1 MGRIF
6 DVTLPIHRGM
16 ALWPGDPPVAVVP
29 VTRVAAGDASSVS
42 ALHLG
47 THTGTHVDPPF
58 HFLAAG
64 ATVDQLPLEVL
75 VGPAVVVS
83 IPRAIGCIEPADL
96 AAAAIRPGDTR
107 VLFKTDNSLA
117 WDRPGAPAPE
127 DYVALSAAAAAW
139 LVARGVWLV
148 GVDGLSV
155 EAADSPGNPVHHRL
169 LSAGVV
175 VVEGLA
181 LAAVPPGRYQLA
193 CLPLK
198 ILGGDGAPARVVLVE
213 D

>member
-6 DVTLPIHRGM
+6 DVTLAIAPGM
-16 ALWPGDPPVAVVP
+16 ALWPGDPPVAVDP
-29 VTRVAAGDASSVS
+29 VTRVAAGGPSNVS

-58 HFLAAG
+58 HFLPGG

-75 VGPAVVVS
+75 VGPAVVVA
-83 IPRAIGCIEPADL
+83 IPRSAGTIEPADL
-96 AAAAIRPGDTR
+96 VGSGLRPDDTR
-107 VLFKTDNSLA
+107 VLFKTGNSLA
-117 WDRPGAPAPE
+117 WGHPGAPAPRE
-127 DYVALSAAAAAW
+127 YVALSAAAAGW
-139 LVARGVWLV
+139 LVDRGVRLV

-155 EAADSPGNPVHHRL
+155 EAADAPGNPVHHRL

-181 LAAVPPGRYQLA
+181 LAAVPAGRYQLI

-198 ILGGDGAPARVVLVE
+198 IAGGDGAPARVVLLAG
-213 D
+213 